1 MAGDASGMSF
11 LLSLVMV
18 FVVMYFMILRPQ
30 SKRQKERDAMLK
42 NVKKGDQ
49 ILTTGGI
56 YGTVLAQKGEDRI
69 VVRIA
74 DNVRVEMS
82 RAAVSGI
89 VGTEVASE

>member
-1 MAGDASGMSF
+1 MSGDPSGLTF
-11 LLSLVMV
+11 LMSLVMV

-30 SKRQKERDAMLK
+30 SKRQKEREAMLK

-49 ILTTGGI
+49 VLTSGGI
-56 YGTVLAQKGEDRI
+56 FGTVLAQKGEDRI

-82 RAAVSGI
+82 RAAVSAV
-89 VGTEVASE
+89 VGSDTAAE

>member
-1 MAGDASGMSF
+1 MSGDPSGLTF
-11 LLSLVMV
+11 LMSLVMV

-30 SKRQKERDAMLK
+30 SKRQKEREAMLK

-49 ILTTGGI
+49 ILTSGGI
-56 YGTVLAQKGEDRI
+56 FGTVLAQKGEDRI

-82 RAAVSGI
+82 RAAVSAV
-89 VGTEVASE
+89 VGSDAAAE

>member
-1 MAGDASGMSF
+1 MTGDPSGLSF

-30 SKRQKERDAMLK
+30 SKRAKERDAMLK

-49 ILTTGGI
+49 ILTSGGI
-56 YGTVLAQKGEDRI
+56 FGTVLANKGDDRI

-74 DNVRVEMS
+74 DNVRVDMS
-82 RAAVSGI
+82 RAAVTGV
-89 VGTEVASE
+89 VGKDASVD

>member
-1 MAGDASGMSF
+1 MTGDPSGLSF

-30 SKRQKERDAMLK
+30 SKRQKEREALLK

-49 ILTTGGI
+49 ILTSGGI
-56 YGTVLAQKGEDRI
+56 FGAVLALKGDDRL

-74 DNVRVEMS
+74 DNVRVELS
-82 RAAVSGI
+82 RSAVSAV
-89 VGTEVASE
+89 VGTDAAAE